1 MSFNFILIVDA
12 TTDVP
17 IPPLLPIST
26 QPQPLLP
33 SGHHL
38 TVVYVYVSC
47 VYVLWVIPSPSFIRC
62 PLSALLR
69 PLSSVFHVSMPR
81 FLFCLSVYSV
91 HYIPHISEII
101 WYLSFSG
108 LVSIISRAIHDAAE
122 RFHSFL
128 WPCGIPLCKCII
140 GFFYPLIY

>member
-17 IPPLLPIST
+17 IPSHLPIST

-69 PLSSVFHVSMPR
+69 PLSSLFHVSMPR

-108 LVSIISRAIHDAAE
+108 LVSITQGHPWCCREIS
-122 RFHSFL
+122 
-128 WPCGIPLCKCII
+128 
-140 GFFYPLIY
+140 FFFMAMWYSIV